1 MPPAI
6 RVLGKIV
13 CTLVLKNVDLSFLQD
28 GFVFTGNAVCVCVCV
43 CVCALTCVC
52 ICRQYTLAC
61 CFGSFYYP
69 TINLFMGL

>member
-1 MPPAI
+1 MPPVI

-43 CVCALTCVC
+43 CVCTHMCMHLQAVH
-52 ICRQYTLAC
+52 I
-61 CFGSFYYP
+61 SM
-69 TINLFMGL
+69 LFWLFLLPHH